1 MDKKSDPEVEQ
12 SREEYGAEKVA
23 EPLRNS
29 SAGVIHKARDYF
41 RDNFLAIFIGSVG
54 IGFLLGYLVSRQ
66 REAAHREQWAENL
79 SRQIKDW
86 LNEQGR
92 RAAAPLKEGL
102 DYARSAAEQA
112 SSKGVEYGRH
122 LNPFYHE
129 TKRRFFKIF

>member
-1 MDKKSDPEVEQ
+1 MDEKSDPEVEH
-12 SREEYGAEKVA
+12 SRAEYGAEKAV

-29 SAGVIHKARDYF
+29 SAGLIHKSREIC
-41 RDNFLAIFIGSVG
+41 RDNFLAIFVG
-54 IGFLLGYLVSRQ
+54 AVLISFLLGYLFSRQ

-112 SSKGVEYGRH
+112 SSKGVKYGRH

-129 TKRRFFKIF
+129 AKRRFFKIF

>member
-12 SREEYGAEKVA
+12 YREEYGAEKVA
-23 EPLRNS
+23 EPLRIS
-29 SAGVIHKARDYF
+29 SAEVIHKARDYF
-41 RDNFLAIFIGSVG
+41 CDNFLAIFIGSVG
-54 IGFLLGYLVSRQ
+54 IGFLLGYLVFRQ
-66 REAAHREQWAENL
+66 REAARREQWAENL

-102 DYARSAAEQA
+102 DYARSASEQVA
-112 SSKGVEYGRH
+112 TKGVECSRH

-129 TKRRFFKIF
+129 AKRRFFKIF

>member
-1 MDKKSDPEVEQ
+1 MDKKSDPDVEQ
-12 SREEYGAEKVA
+12 SREEYGTEKVA

-29 SAGVIHKARDYF
+29 SAGVIYKAREVC
-41 RDNFLAIFIGSVG
+41 RDHFLAIVIGSVG
-54 IGFLLGYLVSRQ
+54 IAFLLGYLFSRQ
-66 REAAHREQWAENL
+66 REEAHREQWADNL

-102 DYARSAAEQA
+102 DYARSAAQQA

-129 TKRRFFKIF
+129 TKRGFFKIF